1 MAATE
6 RAGEAPRLSY
16 ATKVLYAVGATATN
30 LKLRAL
36 STFLVIFY
44 NQVVGLPPQL
54 VGSILAAALVFDA
67 VLDPVIGQFSDNL
80 RSRWGRRHPFML
92 VAAVPYALAFFLLWT
107 PPADWSHGALAI
119 YLAVCLFAVRFFDTF
134 FELPHQALA
143 PELAKGYDERTNLLA
158 MRHFFAVAG
167 GLGMTVLAYQVF
179 LKEQPDGTGG
189 VLARDGY
196 FAYALTGALIIFGT
210 VLASTLGT
218 ASRIPYLTPAPQR
231 QITLKGMVVEMAQTL
246 NNRAFLSAAVS
257 MMFIAVAVGAR
268 NGLEIYFGLY
278 FWELKQSQLAT
289 LATMSVVG
297 GFMGVGLAPVVGR
310 WLGKKNGAIAV
321 FAAAVLVHITPVSLR
336 LLGLAPANGTP
347 ELLALLYGE
356 EIINA
361 TLAAATGILLA
372 AIIAD
377 VVEDAEVK
385 TGRRSEGLLM
395 SANALFRKMISG
407 MGVFIATTVLALAN
421 FPEKAE
427 RGQVAPE
434 ALYSLGLAY
443 IPIIVGLYGI
453 AIGLLFTYNIT
464 RERHEANLE
473 KLRASATEQAAAEA
487 GPGINSGEVTTRS
500 ALRPEASA

>member
-1 MAATE
+1 MTAASGP
-6 RAGEAPRLSY
+6 AEAPGLGF
-16 ATKVLYAVGATATN
+16 ATKLAYAVGSTATN

-54 VGSILAAALVFDA
+54 VGSILAMALVFDA
-67 VLDPVIGQFSDNL
+67 VIDPVLGQISDNV

-92 VAAVPYALAFFLLWT
+92 AAAAPYAIAFFLLWN
-107 PPADWSHGALAI
+107 PPQGWSDGAIGI
-119 YLAVCLFAVRFFDTF
+119 YLAVCLIAVRFFDTF

-158 MRHFFAVAG
+158 LRHFFLVLG

-179 LKEQPDGTGG
+179 LKERPDGTGG

-196 FAYALTGALIIFGT
+196 FAYSLTGALIIF
-210 VLASTLGT
+210 VAIVVSTLGT
-218 ASRIPYLTPAPQR
+218 AHRIPYLTTAPSR
-231 QITLKGMVVEMAQTL
+231 KITLGAMVREIAHTL
-246 NNRAFLSAAVS
+246 NNRAFISAAVA

-278 FWELKQSQLAT
+278 FWELSQPQLAG

-297 GFMGVGLAPVVGR
+297 GFLGVLLAPVVGR
-310 WLGKKNGAIAV
+310 AFGKKWGVIAV
-321 FAAAVLVHITPVSLR
+321 FATAVLVHVTPVSLR
-336 LLGLAPANGTP
+336 LLGLAPANGTV
-347 ELLALLYGE
+347 ELLFLLYGE

-361 TLAAATGILLA
+361 TFAAATGILLA

-395 SANALFRKMISG
+395 AANNLFRKMISG
-407 MGVFIATTVLALAN
+407 MGIFIATAVLATVG

-427 RGQVAPE
+427 RGQIAPE
-434 ALYSLGLAY
+434 VLQGLGLAY
-443 IPIIVGLYGI
+443 IPMIVGLYGV
-453 AIGLLFTYNIT
+453 AILLLLSYGIT
-464 RERHEANLE
+464 RQRHEANLAI
-473 KLRASATEQAAAEA
+473 LSARAGEQAAAEA
-487 GPGINSGEVTTRS
+487 GPGIGSGEIPVR
-500 ALRPEASA
+500 RGP